1 MENLGLTYLLLAYFS
16 ISLLDNFVLVE
27 QNNKEQSFCNYLNMA
42 RSREFDPKE
51 ALEKAMIVFWQ
62 KGYINTSI
70 DDLVNATGVSRFG
83 LYDEFGS
90 KHGLFLAS
98 LDYYQDTAVT
108 AFFGIVEQPGAG
120 MKQIKE
126 YFANL
131 IEIYA
136 KPEGKFGCLVC
147 NSATELAPHDKNVE
161 KKVKSALDRMTQG
174 FAEALSNAKKNAE
187 VSKNL
192 NVIQSADFLTGIV
205 LGASVM
211 VKSGASKQMISNTI
225 NMSLAA
231 F

>member
-1 MENLGLTYLLLAYFS
+1 
-16 ISLLDNFVLVE
+16 
-27 QNNKEQSFCNYLNMA
+27 MA

-51 ALEKAMIVFWQ
+51 ALEKAMYVFWQ

-70 DDLVNATGVSRFG
+70 DDLVQATGVSRFG

-98 LDYYQDTAVT
+98 LDYYQDTAVK

-120 MKQIKE
+120 LKQIKE
-126 YFANL
+126 YFANI

-136 KPEGKFGCLVC
+136 KPEGKYGCLVC
-147 NSATELAPHDKNVE
+147 NSTTELAPHDKKVE
-161 KKVKSALDRMTQG
+161 KKVKLALDRMTQG
-174 FAEALSNAKKNAE
+174 FADALSNAKRNGE
-187 VSKNL
+187 VNKDL
-192 NVIQSADFLTGIV
+192 DIKQSADFLTGIL

-211 VKSGASKQMISNTI
+211 VKSGASKQMISNAI
-225 NMSLAA
+225 KMSLAV